1 MRTRENKTR
10 GGKPECAAAVSQD
23 GKLVANRAYGLA
35 DVDRRIPLRQSS
47 LIDMGSSHKQQFVAA
62 AVLLL
67 AEEKRLTLLDVVLE
81 RWQSFET

>member
-35 DVDRRIPLRQSS
+35 DVDRRIPLSQSS
-47 LIDMGSSHKQQFVAA
+47 LIDMGSSHKQFVAA